1 MVFEVNEARGRP
13 WIDREE
19 KHSVG
24 WRPSDMEEIGILKE
38 QEESQRSWS
47 FVILIRIE
55 VGRLGLARLSQ
66 ENFIGSDKEFAMGRE
81 WGVINSGVIWLVLLK
96 KKKEFY
102 GVLWKTDY
110 GKKFERRKTGYSL
123 WE

>member
-1 MVFEVNEARGRP
+1 
-13 WIDREE
+13 
-19 KHSVG
+19 
-24 WRPSDMEEIGILKE
+24 MEEIGILKE

-81 WGVINSGVIWLVLLK
+81 WGVINSGVI
-96 KKKEFY
+96 
-102 GVLWKTDY
+102 
-110 GKKFERRKTGYSL
+110 
-123 WE
+123 